1 MDTQKI
7 VTRLRLSGW
16 DEDVKERIARG
27 QTVKAFC
34 EGKGIS
40 KAPITTDRRKYGKPV
55 WSY

>member
-1 MDTQKI
+1 MNTQKI

-16 DEDVKERIARG
+16 DEDVKERIAGG

-40 KAPITTDRRKYGKPV
+40 KATYYYRQKKVREAGFVK
-55 WSY
+55 

>member
-1 MDTQKI
+1 MNTQKI

-16 DEDVKERIARG
+16 DEDVKERIAGG

-40 KAPITTDRRKYGKPV
+40 GCVKRSSQFQGSGI
-55 WSY
+55 